1 MKKNLTKLLA
11 VSGIGLLLLG
21 ACKKNDALVTA
32 NNGTAGTLT
41 ASTTNLVLDKTK
53 YDSTANVIN
62 FSFTAANF
70 GFSAAVTNTLQIDAA
85 KDNWAN
91 PTSVVLGA
99 NILSQ
104 GYATANFNS
113 MLLKLNL
120 PAGVA
125 SQVNVRIVHSISP
138 TVTPVYSNVL
148 SLTVTPFNL
157 ISYVYVPGT
166 YQSTISSN
174 QWTPA
179 TADSLVSPTDN
190 GVYTGYVYFQ
200 GGDNFKVTPAPN
212 WNVSYGDAGNGAI
225 STSGGNL
232 TAPATPGLYLVTVD
246 LNKNTIAYSPNIH
259 TWSLIGT
266 AAVDWNTDIQM
277 PFVQNSNVYQTTYA
291 LNSAGQFKFRADDAW
306 TTSLGDV
313 SPVDGQLTSNNGA
326 NINVP
331 SNGNYVISLS
341 WGNPLLAPTYT
352 LLKQ

>member
-11 VSGIGLLLLG
+11 VSGIGLLLLS
-21 ACKKNDALVTA
+21 ACKKDGTLVKA
-32 NNGTAGTLT
+32 NSGTAGTLT
-41 ASTTNLVLDKTK
+41 ASTNSLILDKTK
-53 YDSTANVIN
+53 YDSTTNVIN
-62 FSFTAANF
+62 FSFT
-70 GFSAAVTNTLQIDAA
+70 
-85 KDNWAN
+85 WAN

-99 NILSQ
+99 NTLSQ
-104 GYATANFNS
+104 GYATADFNS

-138 TVTPVYSNVL
+138 TITPVYSNVL

-166 YQSTISSN
+166 YQSTVTAS
-174 QWTPA
+174 QWIPA

-200 GGDNFKVTPAPN
+200 GGDNFKITPAPN
-212 WNVSYGDAGNGAI
+212 WNTSYGDAGSGAI

-232 TAPATPGLYLVTVD
+232 SSPGKGLYLVTVD
-246 LNKNTIAYSPNIH
+246 LNKNTIAYAIEDH

-306 TTSLGDV
+306 TLSLGDV

-326 NINVP
+326 NVNVP

-352 LLKQ
+352 LVKQ